1 MLPLFKPIIGA
12 TTGGLPLPKSGN
24 LPKGN
29 RPVLTAL
36 ILTVLILTALIL
48 TALILTALILTALIL
63 TALILTDGSIPL
75 LPMDSRDDY
84 PTVKN
89 FVGWA

>member
-1 MLPLFKPIIGA
+1 M
-12 TTGGLPLPKSGN
+12 
-24 LPKGN
+24 
-29 RPVLTAL
+29 TAL
-36 ILTVLILTALIL
+36 ILTVLILTV
-48 TALILTALILTALIL
+48 LILTALIL

-75 LPMDSRDDY
+75 LPMDSQDDY